1 MPGYMLHHNQT
12 GHPVMGEIGP
22 RRTAVFIGRACRFDY
37 LKLRHNIKLGKQSH
51 AKHLINFKHHT
62 PKKPIK
68 PRHLTQKTVTLYTK
82 AKARLSL
89 SIK

>member
-1 MPGYMLHHNQT
+1 
-12 GHPVMGEIGP
+12 MGEIGP
-22 RRTAVFIGRACRFDY
+22 RRIAVFIGQTPSCTFMKQAYFPQGGN
-37 LKLRHNIKLGKQSH
+37 LRHNIKLGKQSH
-51 AKHLINFKHHT
+51 AEHLINFKHHT